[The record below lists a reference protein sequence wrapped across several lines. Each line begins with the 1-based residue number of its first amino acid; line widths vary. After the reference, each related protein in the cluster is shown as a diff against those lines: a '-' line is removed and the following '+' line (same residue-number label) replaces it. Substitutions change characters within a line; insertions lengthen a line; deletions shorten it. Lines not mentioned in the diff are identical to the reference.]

1 MTAIPGSHY
10 LIEKAIAEP
19 KFRAEKEKD
28 NVYTAGNNLEELDW
42 NPEEIVL
49 KAGGVFFYEGQVIHS
64 ASDNMTQQPRLV
76 CLYNFT
82 QKGDREKEV
91 KCSSDH
97 S

>member
-1 MTAIPGSHY
+1 MTAIPSSHY

-19 KFRAEKEKD
+19 KFRAEKD

-64 ASDNMTQQPRLV
+64 ASDNMMQQPRLV